1 MSSQRYA
8 SIPSSPPP
16 SFRSRDS
23 SPSSPSRTQHFFS
36 ETDPLTSEA
45 DRTLADTFDSPS
57 DDEDDDDHAE
67 PDDRQRLM
75 RGQASTD
82 RDDQDE
88 HNASPSQNAT
98 STPPRRIERR
108 VTQLPVFVPSANGG
122 RVYGGGN
129 ANDGVFS
136 NLAAKPASGDL
147 EDEKPPVSC
156 LLYTTTLIRTA
167 LTHVSSPTKQPPRTL
182 PLHTGKPPSW
192 PQVW

>member
-23 SPSSPSRTQHFFS
+23 SPSPSRNQRFFS
-36 ETDPLTSEA
+36 ENDPLTSGV

-75 RGQASTD
+75 HGQASTD

-88 HNASPSQNAT
+88 DDASPSQNVT

-147 EDEKPPVSC
+147 EDEKPPVS
-156 LLYTTTLIRTA
+156 
-167 LTHVSSPTKQPPRTL
+167 SSLQPSQQR
-182 PLHTGKPPSW
+182 
-192 PQVW
+192 

>member
-1 MSSQRYA
+1 MSSQRYE

-23 SPSSPSRTQHFFS
+23 SPSLSPNHRFFS
-36 ETDPLTSEA
+36 ENDPLTSDV

-57 DDEDDDDHAE
+57 DDEDDHDHVE

-75 RGQASTD
+75 HGQPSPD
-82 RDDQDE
+82 HDDQNGDD
-88 HNASPSQNAT
+88 ASPSQNAT

-108 VTQLPVFVPSANGG
+108 VTQLPVFVPSAIGG

-147 EDEKPPVSC
+147 EDEKPPVS
-156 LLYTTTLIRTA
+156 
-167 LTHVSSPTKQPPRTL
+167 SPL
-182 PLHTGKPPSW
+182 
-192 PQVW
+192 